1 MPDGSS
7 PRSLGRGGEG
17 PPAVIGSASN
27 RPVPIRRLFCISNG
41 VGAALLDRDGSL
53 VFWSPPGFDGELR
66 LASLLDPER
75 GASLAV
81 TPVGV
86 GAPRGRWGAPGRV
99 LEARWLSGARLRV
112 AWGEG
117 EELLWLLDGAP
128 GGRGRIR
135 LRGRDA
141 RGLPLWNP
149 TVEGAILR
157 AQSASAPPLHLSCSA
172 PVEWPEGLVTI
183 PEEGLAVRLSLRL
196 PAGRP
201 SLRGVTGL
209 VLDRLSEHRHWWAAI
224 SASQPMSDLL
234 KLAPEL
240 AANAVTV
247 SLATIASL
255 QDRATGLVVASPTTS
270 IPQWPGGQRAWDYR
284 YAWLRDNADAGVA
297 MTLAGDLPAAA
308 RLGEGLAQLLRAGA
322 APVRRLNG
330 GPLPPEMLVRGLR
343 GYGGAAVRIGNAA
356 AEQAQVDTLGEVCRF
371 AELLDRA
378 GACPPELLEQIP
390 ALADAAARE
399 WTRPDHGIWEVRG
412 PRLDYTHSKLL
423 AWTALDRALTLTS
436 RRGLPA
442 PPEWDA
448 ARLAVEREVGS
459 RTAHGDG
466 RLAMAYQD
474 STADAATLAAYL
486 VGYPLPGGRENPAT
500 LDYVLKDLGEG
511 PLLVRHRPERD
522 EIPEPCLPF
531 IFPAF
536 WAAVAEELVGRHSA
550 AVARFRA
557 LCALAGPAGQLSEV
571 ADPVQRRLLGNFPQ
585 IQSHAALVEAAFRI
599 WGPDSRDR

>member
-1 MPDGSS
+1 M
-7 PRSLGRGGEG
+7 
-17 PPAVIGSASN
+17 IGSVSS
-27 RPVPIRRLFCISNG
+27 RPVPVRRLFCISNG
-41 VGAALLDRDGSL
+41 VGAALLDRDGAL
-53 VFWSPPGFDGELR
+53 LFWSPPGFDGELR
-66 LASLLDPER
+66 LARLLDGER

-81 TPVGV
+81 TPVGA
-86 GAPRGRWGAPGRV
+86 GPPRGRWGAPGRV
-99 LEARWLSGARLRV
+99 LESRWASGARLRV
-112 AWGEG
+112 ACGEG
-117 EELLWLLDGAP
+117 DELLWLLDGAP
-128 GGRGRIR
+128 RRRGRIR
-135 LRGRDA
+135 LRGQDA
-141 RGLPLWNP
+141 RGLPLWDP
-149 TVEGAILR
+149 TLDGAVLR
-157 AQSASAPPLHLSCSA
+157 AQSASAPPLYLSCSE
-172 PVEWPEGLVTI
+172 PVEWPGGLVTI
-183 PEEGLAVRLSLRL
+183 PEEGLAVKLSLGL
-196 PAGRP
+196 PAGRA
-201 SLRGVTGL
+201 SLREVTGL
-209 VLDRLSEHRHWWAAI
+209 VLERLSEHRHWWAAV

-234 KLAPEL
+234 KLAPEW
-240 AANAVTV
+240 AVNAVAV

-297 MTLAGDLPAAA
+297 MTLAGDLSAAA
-308 RLGEGLAQLLRAGA
+308 RLGEGLAQVLRAGT

-356 AEQAQVDTLGEVCRF
+356 ADQAQVDTLGEVCRF

-378 GACPPELLEQIP
+378 GACPPELRERIP
-390 ALADAAARE
+390 PLADAAARD
-399 WTRPDHGIWEVRG
+399 WTQPDHGIWEVRG

-423 AWTALDRALTLTS
+423 AWTALDRALKLT
-436 RRGLPA
+436 RRHGVPA

-448 ARLAVEREVGS
+448 ARLALEREVGS

-474 STADAATLAAYL
+474 STADSATLAAYL
-486 VGYPLPGGRENPAT
+486 VAYPLPGGRDNPAT
-500 LDYVLKDLGEG
+500 LDYVLGHLGEG

-522 EIPEPCLPF
+522 QIPEPCLPF

-536 WAAVAEELVGRHSA
+536 WAAVAEDMVGRHSA

-557 LCALAGPAGQLSEV
+557 ICTLAGPAGQLSEV
-571 ADPVQRRLLGNFPQ
+571 ADPFRRRLLGNFPQ

-599 WGPDSRDR
+599 WGADCRDG